1 VGAARGMSRP
11 LRPGAV
17 LAPGY
22 RVVRHLARGRP
33 LDVYDAWSEE
43 RRTRCVAKRL
53 RPDCAGDPAARRRLL
68 AEGRLL
74 RRLSHPHLVRGYEVV
89 DGAEPAVILEP
100 LPGDTLDLLIH
111 ESARRMPAAAVA
123 GLGRQLASAVA
134 YLHGEGVL
142 HLDLKPS
149 NVVVHAGRATLIDLS
164 IARAPGRVRRG
175 LGTPAYMSPEQ
186 ARGGPVDERA
196 DVWGLGCVLFEAA
209 TGAMPF
215 DDDPDDDGLGADRA
229 APPVRALRRLPAGV
243 GAAIDGCLAADPAR
257 RPAVADLWA
266 ALGGRA

>member
-1 VGAARGMSRP
+1 MSGRNGSRP
-11 LRPGAV
+11 LRRGAV

-22 RVVRHLARGRP
+22 RVVEHISRGRP
-33 LDVYDAWSEE
+33 LDVYDAWSET

-53 RPDCAGDPAARRRLL
+53 RPDCADDASARRRLL
-68 AEGRLL
+68 AEGRML
-74 RRLSHPHLVRGYEVV
+74 RRLSHPHLVRAYEVI
-89 DGAEPAVILEP
+89 ARPEPTVILEP
-100 LPGDTLDLLIH
+100 LPGDTLDHLVH
-111 ESARRMPAAAVA
+111 EGSGRLPAAAVA

-164 IARAPGRVRRG
+164 VARPPGRVRRG

-186 ARGGPVDERA
+186 ARGGAVDAKA
-196 DVWGLGCVLFEAA
+196 DVWGLGCVLYEAA

-215 DDDPDDDGLGADRA
+215 DDDADPDRA
-229 APPVRALRRLPAGV
+229 APPVRARRRLPAALAG
-243 GAAIDGCLAADPAR
+243 AIDGCLAPDPAR
-257 RPAVADLWA
+257 RPGVTDLWRE
-266 ALGGRA
+266 LGGRR

>member
-1 VGAARGMSRP
+1 VSWRNGSRP
-11 LRPGAV
+11 LRRGAL

-22 RVVRHLARGRP
+22 RVVEHISRGRP
-33 LDVYDAWSEE
+33 LDVYDAWSEA

-53 RPDCAGDPAARRRLL
+53 RPDCAGDASARRRLL

-74 RRLSHPHLVRGYEVV
+74 RRLAHPHLVRAYKVLEEPEPTVV
-89 DGAEPAVILEP
+89 LEP
-100 LPGDTLDLLIH
+100 LPGDTLDRLVH
-111 ESARRMPAAAVA
+111 EGSGRLGAADVA
-123 GLGRQLASAVA
+123 GLGRQLASALA

-164 IARAPGRVRRG
+164 VARAPGRVRRG

-186 ARGGPVDERA
+186 ARGGAVDERA
-196 DVWGLGCVLFEAA
+196 DVWGLGCVLYEAA

-215 DDDPDDDGLGADRA
+215 DDDPRDDAADPDRT
-229 APPVRALRRLPAGV
+229 APPVRTLRRLPASLA
-243 GAAIDGCLAADPAR
+243 AAIDACLAPDPAR
-257 RPAVADLWA
+257 RPDVSDLWRE
-266 ALGGRA
+266 LGERA